1 MNTRTPHSLRY
12 ETRIPFRLLG
22 PSNGPYRSRRHATTY
37 AAQGERVLLLSTA
50 PDLPAGEP
58 GNEIVPPTLEPVG
71 VLRFAEQVR
80 PDAAETLQY
89 FEDQDVVVKVISGDS
104 AATVAAAAHRLGL
117 GNAHSYIDAQTLPT
131 DPDEFAAAI
140 QPITVFGRVTPDQ
153 KRDIVKAILL
163 DNKFANLFLTK
174 TVTTIALALATA
186 IAALSFP
193 FLPRHLSLISTLTI
207 GIPAFALS
215 FREATARA
223 RPGFV
228 RRVLRFSVPSGLVL
242 ATVVTIGYRFSR
254 SAVSNSTLVE
264 ARTAATLA
272 AAAMGFWILL
282 LVARPLTKS
291 MAALI
296 AGLTLSLEYVF
307 VPDTWVEFYE
317 VDVPAR
323 TDLIVVAGTVGVGIV
338 ARQLIFAGLRN
349 L

>member
-1 MNTRTPHSLRY
+1 M
-12 ETRIPFRLLG
+12 
-22 PSNGPYRSRRHATTY
+22 
-37 AAQGERVLLLSTA
+37 
-50 PDLPAGEP
+50 
-58 GNEIVPPTLEPVG
+58 
-71 VLRFAEQVR
+71 
-80 PDAAETLQY
+80 
-89 FEDQDVVVKVISGDS
+89 VKVISGDS

-153 KRDIVKAILL
+153 KRDIVKALQSAGHTVDVTGDGVNDVPAVKQADIGIAMGAGSDATRAIAQVILL

-174 TVTTIALALATA
+174 TVTTIALAAATA

-307 VPDTWVEFYE
+307 VPDTSVKFYE

-323 TDLIVVAGTVGVGIV
+323 TNLIVVAGTVGVGIV

-349 L
+349 R

>member
-1 MNTRTPHSLRY
+1 M
-12 ETRIPFRLLG
+12 
-22 PSNGPYRSRRHATTY
+22 
-37 AAQGERVLLLSTA
+37 
-50 PDLPAGEP
+50 
-58 GNEIVPPTLEPVG
+58 
-71 VLRFAEQVR
+71 VR
-80 PDAAETLQY
+80 
-89 FEDQDVVVKVISGDS
+89 VISGDS
-104 AATVAAAAHRLGL
+104 AATVAAVAHRLGL
-117 GNAHSYIDAQTLPT
+117 ANAHSYIDAQTLPT

-140 QPITVFGRVTPDQ
+140 QPITVFGRVTPNQ
-153 KRDIVKAILL
+153 KRDIVKALQSAGHTVAMTGDGVNDVPAVKQADIGIAMGAGSDATRAIAQVILL
-163 DNKFANLFLTK
+163 DNKFANLPFVVAEGRRVVANIERVATLFLTK
-174 TVTTIALALATA
+174 TVTTIALVVATA

-228 RRVLRFSVPSGLVL
+228 RRVLRFSVPSGLVV

-296 AGLTLSLEYVF
+296 AGLTLSLGYVF
-307 VPDTWVEFYE
+307 VSDTWVEFYE

-338 ARQLIFAGLRN
+338 ALQFIFAGLRN
-349 L
+349 R